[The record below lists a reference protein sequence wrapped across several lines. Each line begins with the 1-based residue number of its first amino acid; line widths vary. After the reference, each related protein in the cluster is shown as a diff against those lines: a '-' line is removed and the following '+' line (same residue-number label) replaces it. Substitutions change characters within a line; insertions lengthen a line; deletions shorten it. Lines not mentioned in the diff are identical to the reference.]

1 MIHSEIRERIAESKG
16 AVFDNHSLQLLSSFS
31 TLMSRHHVRHR
42 EVSYYAGLLSIT
54 PDYLNKLCKQY
65 WKTEAKKFISA
76 KVVMAIKN
84 CLTCTDLSVKYIATK
99 LNFDDPSYMC
109 RFFKKQTGMS
119 PLEYRNNAN

>member
-1 MIHSEIRERIAESKG
+1 M
-16 AVFDNHSLQLLSSFS
+16 
-31 TLMSRHHVRHR
+31 
-42 EVSYYAGLLSIT
+42 SYYAGLLSIT

-65 WKTEAKKFISA
+65 WKTEAKEFISA

-84 CLTCTDLSVKYIATK
+84 CLTCTDLSVKHIATK
-99 LNFDDPSYMC
+99 LNFDAPSYMC